1 MKLLNQI
8 PCSNENSVGLADVNG
23 NEIFVGE
30 KLRAII
36 DQSDESIRFE
46 KLADDAKSF
55 LTWERKGGSMDLLL
69 DFNKL
74 S

>member
-1 MKLLNQI
+1 MKFLNQI
-8 PCSNENSVGLADVNG
+8 PPSNKNSVGLVDING
-23 NEIFVGE
+23 NEIFVGD

-36 DQSDESIRFE
+36 DQGDESIQFE
-46 KLADDAKSF
+46 KLAEDAKSF